1 MKNKLSVLFFSA
13 WMCFVACGMPCAE
26 STNCCITAYNAFV
39 DLVNIKVQSDSLT
52 FTKDMYAVVGSHRV
66 SKAFQKILSF
76 AYGDFRYLEGGLNID
91 GFDFSL
97 LANRIAWVYYRFYGC
112 CGIRERLPEF
122 NSLYFRRLDHL
133 ILSEYSKM
141 LKKKRKEEA
150 FKRIG
155 NMNIEEKLNL
165 AQDQNATE
173 EELDVLSQDVNFEIK
188 VSVAKNKKTPFAVL
202 EKYMKEERD
211 SRITFEADKNLRC
224 ARTLVIDLK
233 KDKDDYVNNNILRLL
248 SATSEDELEMW
259 CVSVKEML
267 KSGDHKTDARILEQ
281 INCVFDYY
289 SSDIRKVPFKGS
301 GRRFI
306 TLQEKIKLIREK
318 VNPLF

>member
-1 MKNKLSVLFFSA
+1 
-13 WMCFVACGMPCAE
+13 
-26 STNCCITAYNAFV
+26 
-39 DLVNIKVQSDSLT
+39 
-52 FTKDMYAVVGSHRV
+52 
-66 SKAFQKILSF
+66 
-76 AYGDFRYLEGGLNID
+76 
-91 GFDFSL
+91 
-97 LANRIAWVYYRFYGC
+97 
-112 CGIRERLPEF
+112 
-122 NSLYFRRLDHL
+122 
-133 ILSEYSKM
+133 
-141 LKKKRKEEA
+141 
-150 FKRIG
+150 
-155 NMNIEEKLNL
+155 
-165 AQDQNATE
+165 
-173 EELDVLSQDVNFEIK
+173 
-188 VSVAKNKKTPFAVL
+188 
-202 EKYMKEERD
+202 MKEERD
-211 SRITFEADKNLRC
+211 SRITLEADKNLRC

-259 CVSVKEML
+259 CVSVKAML